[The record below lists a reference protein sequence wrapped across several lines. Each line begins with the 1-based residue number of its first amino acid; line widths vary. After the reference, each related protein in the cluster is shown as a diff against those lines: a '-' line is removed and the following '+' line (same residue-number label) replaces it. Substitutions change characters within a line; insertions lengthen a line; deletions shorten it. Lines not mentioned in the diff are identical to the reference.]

1 MSHTAQRGLRA
12 GFSLIE
18 IVIAV
23 SIIGIIMAVLIPG
36 YQRTQERA
44 QRKTTQIAL
53 RNVKSAIQ
61 QYKND
66 IRAYPETLYDLL
78 NKPDNEQSARK
89 WEGPYLESE
98 SQLLDG
104 FKNELQY
111 DPTPGG
117 EHPYELYS
125 WGPNGEGS
133 PEEEHISVWDL
144 D

>member
-1 MSHTAQRGLRA
+1 MTQSMQRGMRA
-12 GFSLIE
+12 GFSLVE
-18 IVIAV
+18 VVIAV
-23 SIIGIIMAVLIPG
+23 SIIAVIMAVLIPG
-36 YQRTQERA
+36 YQRTQQRA

-53 RNVKSAIQ
+53 RNVKSSID
-61 QYKND
+61 QYKD
-66 IRAYPETLYDLL
+66 DVRSYPETLYDLL
-78 NKPDNEQSARK
+78 NKPSDEQKARR

-125 WGPNGEGS
+125 WGPQGEGS
-133 PEEEHISVWDL
+133 PEDDHISVWDL